1 MRNFVNLFIKHRQ
14 ASSAITVPY
23 CSESHFS
30 SASIGFSRF
39 LFAAH
44 LYIVHVLYTPQSIV
58 AERNG
63 NTIFVYINASSVGF
77 CWQKRDARRNKET
90 KRMLWKHT
98 RTRADKRRNIGTCIA
113 CLGDTEFRSKPCAG
127 CKKSRV
133 KQCDYYYD
141 IIPNENRKNTRIRRG
156 RRSTA
161 VRFVNKNT
169 PSAPTG
175 STSSIFFIVNTMRN
189 FFCFSDFIIIR
200 KFR

>member
-1 MRNFVNLFIKHRQ
+1 MRNFVNLFIKHRR

-77 CWQKRDARRNKET
+77 CWQKRDRSSKQGNEANVMET
-90 KRMLWKHT
+90 HSNAPT
-98 RTRADKRRNIGTCIA
+98 NGVTSAHV
-113 CLGDTEFRSKPCAG
+113 
-127 CKKSRV
+127 SRV
-133 KQCDYYYD
+133 WAT
-141 IIPNENRKNTRIRRG
+141 PNFARNRVRG
-156 RRSTA
+156 
-161 VRFVNKNT
+161 VRNQ
-169 PSAPTG
+169 G
-175 STSSIFFIVNTMRN
+175 
-189 FFCFSDFIIIR
+189 
-200 KFR
+200 